1 MNNRTKAPLVHDG
14 VYLLHCVHVEVKRS
28 LVMGSLST
36 MDRLHLHIIDLR
48 VASQETAGM
57 SLAQGEDR
65 LGFTRQ
71 HVSIPGFAHRSR
83 SIVIRGL
90 IPLLECMT
98 FV

>member
-14 VYLLHCVHVEVKRS
+14 VYLLHSVHVELKRS
-28 LVMGSLST
+28 LVMGCLST
-36 MDRLHLHIIDLR
+36 MDRLHLHILDLR

-57 SLAQGEDR
+57 SLAQGENR

-71 HVSIPGFAHRSR
+71 HVSIPGFAHRS
-83 SIVIRGL
+83 SPVVIGGP

-98 FV
+98 LV